1 MCTHS
6 NVFVTF
12 ECVGM
17 SKLMTQS
24 TCGMSKPR
32 DATSVA
38 SSTERDFDLN
48 LFREPRRLFYTQHK
62 PLTHR
67 LLHSRNPDI
76 HTCVIVQVFL
86 FSQESN
92 SVFTQAHKI
101 RIWGPCSSP
110 SPLTRWGTKYNNRKV
125 CVPDSFVH
133 GVGWQWCPGSSGPVL
148 LVVCCYTYCR
158 KPWTSFRLI
167 HSVWR
172 PGSSPETRTR
182 KIWADM
188 QSSI

>member
-1 MCTHS
+1 MCAHS

-48 LFREPRRLFYTQHK
+48 LFKEPRRLFYTQHK
-62 PLTHR
+62 PLSHR

-92 SVFTQAHKI
+92 SVFTQAHIKYI
-101 RIWGPCSSP
+101 SEVHAAVPVP
-110 SPLTRWGTKYNNRKV
+110 SLGGAQSTTIEKCVCTWLICPWSGMAVMPRFLRTSVTR
-125 CVPDSFVH
+125 C
-133 GVGWQWCPGSSGPVL
+133 VL
-148 LVVCCYTYCR
+148 LHVLQKTMNEF
-158 KPWTSFRLI
+158 PANSF
-167 HSVWR
+167 SM
-172 PGSSPETRTR
+172 ETR
-182 KIWADM
+182 
-188 QSSI
+188 